1 MSPEKSA
8 YVFKYYAHLMTL
20 TEKSAF
26 RNFFLIEKNQAYTA
40 RNPKRSD
47 SHFYKMKYINSP
59 TVLAMMEGG
68 FEAFRDRTVQ
78 RILKEHP
85 DEVFFNYCP
94 KCNKLVRTPRA
105 KQCYHC
111 FHSWHDQE

>member
-20 TEKSAF
+20 TEKAAF
-26 RNFFLIEKNQAYTA
+26 RNFFFIEKKEAYKS
-40 RNPKRSD
+40 RNPEKSD
-47 SHFYKMKYINSP
+47 SHFYEKKYIKLP
-59 TVLAMMEGG
+59 KVLALMEGG

-78 RILKEHP
+78 RMLEEHA

-94 KCNKLVRTPRA
+94 ECNKLVRTPKA
-105 KQCYHC
+105 KQCHHC
-111 FHSWHDQE
+111 FHSWHDED